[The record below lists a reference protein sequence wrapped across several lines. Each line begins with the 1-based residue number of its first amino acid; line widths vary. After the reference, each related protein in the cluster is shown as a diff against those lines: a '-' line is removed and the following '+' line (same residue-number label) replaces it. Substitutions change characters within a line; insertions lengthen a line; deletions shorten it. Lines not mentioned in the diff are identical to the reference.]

1 MVLQRRADSLT
12 TVVVT
17 QDTFKE
23 APKGSGLLSCWE
35 NDNKKKR
42 KKDTEGRNRTSPPL
56 TLKKEKQPRKD
67 FAWELARKQKST
79 RGHFML
85 KK

>member
-42 KKDTEGRNRTSPPL
+42 KKERHRGPEQNLPPL

-67 FAWELARKQKST
+67 FAWELARKQKYK
-79 RGHFML
+79 RALHV
-85 KK
+85 